1 MYNANITNMKERE
14 YYLKAVNKLIRS
26 DIKSDIKNN
35 INKSEKDYM
44 SCCLEYLN
52 KLHNG
57 WDPNKDRWY
66 FGRNNRNDEAYA
78 LWVDA
83 KQELSDMII
92 SAIKA
97 SKSQQMQTNIN
108 AVTAKVL
115 ISIAMK
121 DAGLEYIYTA
131 QQFRAKIEVK
141 ISSKSKLTFFVG
153 YKKLQDELSS
163 LVESAKA
170 IKENMVK
177 LGGNATIK
185 KILSIDSFEG
195 SQA

>member
-1 MYNANITNMKERE
+1 MKGRK
-14 YYLKAVNKLIRS
+14 YYIETVNKLIRN
-26 DIKSDIKNN
+26 DIKTDMKNN
-35 INKSEKDYM
+35 INKTERHYLSE
-44 SCCLEYLN
+44 CLEYLN
-52 KLHNG
+52 RLHNG
-57 WDPNKDRWY
+57 WDPSSRWFY
-66 FGRNNRNDEAYA
+66 GGRGKNDDAYA

-83 KQELSDMII
+83 KQELSDII
-92 SAIKA
+92 VSTIKENKA
-97 SKSQQMQTNIN
+97 KEMQMNIN
-108 AVTAKVL
+108 AVTAKAL
-115 ISIAMK
+115 ISIEMK
-121 DAGLEYIYTA
+121 KAGLEYIFTA

-163 LVESAKA
+163 LVESAKV

>member
-1 MYNANITNMKERE
+1 
-14 YYLKAVNKLIRS
+14 
-26 DIKSDIKNN
+26 
-35 INKSEKDYM
+35 
-44 SCCLEYLN
+44 
-52 KLHNG
+52 
-57 WDPNKDRWY
+57 
-66 FGRNNRNDEAYA
+66 
-78 LWVDA
+78 
-83 KQELSDMII
+83 
-92 SAIKA
+92 
-97 SKSQQMQTNIN
+97 MQTNIN
-108 AVTAKVL
+108 AVTAKAL

-163 LVESAKA
+163 LVESAKT

>member
-1 MYNANITNMKERE
+1 MKERE

-44 SCCLEYLN
+44 SYCLEYLN

-57 WDPNKDRWY
+57 WDPSSRWFY
-66 FGRNNRNDEAYA
+66 GGRGKNDDAYA

-83 KQELSDMII
+83 KQELSDMIV
-92 SAIKA
+92 STIKENKA
-97 SKSQQMQTNIN
+97 KEMQMYIN
-108 AVTAKVL
+108 AVTAKAL
-115 ISIAMK
+115 ISIEMK
-121 DAGLEYIYTA
+121 KAGLEYIFTA

-185 KILSIDSFEG
+185 KIFSTDSFEG

>member
-1 MYNANITNMKERE
+1 MKERE

-66 FGRNNRNDEAYA
+66 FGRNNKNDEAYA

-108 AVTAKVL
+108 AVTAKAL

-185 KILSIDSFEG
+185 KIFSTDSFEG